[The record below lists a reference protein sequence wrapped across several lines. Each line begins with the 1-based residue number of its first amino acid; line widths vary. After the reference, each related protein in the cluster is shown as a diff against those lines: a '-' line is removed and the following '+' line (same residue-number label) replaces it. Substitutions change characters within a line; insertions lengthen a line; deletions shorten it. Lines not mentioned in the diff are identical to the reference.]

1 MKSTLCFPETPIV
14 SNSVDDNDAIEACIA
29 KAWVDLVAQD
39 VASLGGDDWLS
50 LCGDIDDGEIYLDW
64 FLWQDT
70 EVTQEW
76 EGYDFS
82 TDFRLV
88 AADRES
94 LILKIDRIEAE
105 RKEIPMLLAG

>member
-1 MKSTLCFPETPIV
+1 MKSTLCFPETPKT
-14 SNSVDDNDAIEACIA
+14 SDSVYNNDAIEACIA
-29 KAWVDLVAQD
+29 KAWVDLVATD
-39 VASLGGDDWLS
+39 IESLGGDDWLY

-76 EGYDFS
+76 EAFDFL

-88 AADRES
+88 AANREA
-94 LILKIDRIEAE
+94 LILKIDQIEAD
-105 RKEIPMLLAG
+105 RKQIPMLLAS